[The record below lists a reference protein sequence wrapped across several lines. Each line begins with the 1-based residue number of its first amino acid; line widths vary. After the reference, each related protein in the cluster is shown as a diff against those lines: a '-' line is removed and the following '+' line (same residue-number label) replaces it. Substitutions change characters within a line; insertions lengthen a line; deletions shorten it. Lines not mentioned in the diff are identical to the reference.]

1 MPLRREDDVVY
12 AAGIINSLSHAIQF
26 SGDYL
31 ENIPGLLKRVIR
43 EDLWREYQ
51 GSGFSG
57 KEIKRYTRFADF
69 LVHGIEVQVDTL
81 KNLIR
86 DHIEA
91 RDLLDQMLQ
100 NPIGSNQYTNSHLI
114 INKDDVYNIHNHKES
129 RPSGTDKDRSL
140 RRLRESRP
148 DIHVRVLAGELSPHA
163 GMIEAGFRDKT
174 ITIPLDPVKAAR
186 VIKRHFSGSEL
197 QQLKD
202 SL

>member
-202 SL
+202 SF